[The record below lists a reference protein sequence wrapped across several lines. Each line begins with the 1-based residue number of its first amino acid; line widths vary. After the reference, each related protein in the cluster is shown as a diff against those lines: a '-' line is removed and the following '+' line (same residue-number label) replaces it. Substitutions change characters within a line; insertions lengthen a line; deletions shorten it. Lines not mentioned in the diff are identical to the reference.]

1 MAQEAHRALTRAL
14 VALVL
19 AVAVAAAGAAGAPKT
34 KPAWAELTADQQ
46 GVLEPLKTDWDQL
59 STSRK
64 KTWVGIAS
72 RYPSMK
78 PEEQQ
83 RVQMRMQ
90 KWAKLTPEQRR
101 AARERYRSIGKL
113 PPEKRESLRQHW
125 AEYQALHPG
134 EKRMLDAPA
143 TADPADRR
151 KRRAAT
157 ATQTSPQKPSPA
169 TK

>member
-14 VALVL
+14 VALAL
-19 AVAVAAAGAAGAPKT
+19 AVAVSAAGAADAPKT

-46 GVLEPLKTDWDQL
+46 VVLEPLKTDWDQL
-59 STSRK
+59 SAARK

-101 AARERYRSIGKL
+101 VARERYKSIGKL
-113 PPEKRESLRQHW
+113 PPEKRQTLREQW
-125 AEYQALHPG
+125 AEYQALPPG
-134 EKRMLDAPA
+134 EKRMLDAPPTRGA
-143 TADPADRR
+143 AERR
-151 KRRAAT
+151 KPRAGT
-157 ATQTSPQKPSPA
+157 AAQPSPHKSPA
-169 TK
+169 PPK

>member
-1 MAQEAHRALTRAL
+1 MAQEARRALTRAL

-19 AVAVAAAGAAGAPKT
+19 AAAVPAADAAGAPKS
-34 KPAWAELTADQQ
+34 KPAWAELAADQQ
-46 GVLEPLKTDWDQL
+46 AVLAPLKTDWDQL
-59 STSRK
+59 STARK
-64 KTWVGIAS
+64 RTWVGIAN

-101 AARERYRSIGKL
+101 AAREQYKSIGKL
-113 PPEKRESLRQHW
+113 PPEKRQALRQQW

-143 TADPADRR
+143 PGETAERR
-151 KRRAAT
+151 KRRAGAG
-157 ATQTSPQKPSPA
+157 TQPSPQKPSTAP
-169 TK
+169 K